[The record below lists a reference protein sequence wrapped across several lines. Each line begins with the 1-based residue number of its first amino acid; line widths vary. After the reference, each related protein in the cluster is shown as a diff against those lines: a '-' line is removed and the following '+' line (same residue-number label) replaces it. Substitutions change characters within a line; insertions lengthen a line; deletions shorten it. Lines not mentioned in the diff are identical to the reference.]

1 MKKETKQLE
10 KEELKQ
16 IQEMQNDFNNLKARI
31 ADNEIHK
38 HTLLREVDG
47 LRAAFADLEKGL
59 IEKYGENSVLN
70 MATGE
75 ITYKDK

>member
-1 MKKETKQLE
+1 MSKEKTYLE
-10 KEELKQ
+10 KEELEK
-16 IQEMQNDFNNLKARI
+16 IQEMQNDFNNLKTRI

-38 HTLLREVDG
+38 HTLLTKVEM
-47 LRAAFADLEKGL
+47 LRTAFSELEMGL
-59 IEKYGENSVLN
+59 IEKYGENSILN

>member
-1 MKKETKQLE
+1 MSKEKKFLE
-10 KEELKQ
+10 KEELSD
-16 IQEMQNDFNNLKARI
+16 IQSMQNEFSRLKVRI